1 VRIAVFPEPDDA
13 ARYAARWVA
22 QRLRI
27 RAAARR
33 EATLA
38 VSGGTTAP
46 LFLDA
51 LAHADVPWKRVRVF
65 QVDERVVPNLDPARN
80 ANQLT
85 VLPLPRGQIVGMS
98 VTLPRVEIAVDK
110 YEVWLPE
117 RLDVVH
123 LGLGDDGHTASWP
136 PDDPVVHS
144 PRRVALVG
152 PFNGHMRVTLT
163 PRTVN
168 EARHRLLFV
177 AGASKAEVLAAYVQ
191 NSNPSLPI
199 CRVNR
204 TDTLVVADREAA
216 ALLDGYAGDQQDDD

>member
-1 VRIAVFPEPDDA
+1 MRIAVFPDSDVA

-27 RAAARR
+27 RAASRR
-33 EATLA
+33 DATLA

-46 LFLDA
+46 PFLDA

-65 QVDERVVPNLDPARN
+65 QVDERVAPNNDPARN
-80 ANQLT
+80 ANQLA
-85 VLPLPRGQIVGMS
+85 VLPLPRGQVVGMS
-98 VTLPRVEIAVDK
+98 VTLPRIEVAVDK
-110 YEVWLPE
+110 YEVWLPD

-136 PDDPVVHS
+136 PGDPVVHS
-144 PRRVALVG
+144 TQRVALVG

-177 AGASKAEVLAAYVQ
+177 AGAAKAEVLAAYV
-191 NSNPSLPI
+191 NNTDSSLPI

-204 TDTLVVADREAA
+204 TDTLVVADAAAA
-216 ALLDGYAGDQQDDD
+216 ALLDGNAGDQENDD